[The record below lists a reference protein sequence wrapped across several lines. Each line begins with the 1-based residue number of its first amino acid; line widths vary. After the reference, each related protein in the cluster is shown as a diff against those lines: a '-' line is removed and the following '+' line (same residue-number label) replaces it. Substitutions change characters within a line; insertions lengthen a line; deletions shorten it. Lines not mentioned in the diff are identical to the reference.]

1 MSGGKAGPRVIVVT
15 GASSGIGRAV
25 AHRLAD
31 RGDHVMLMARSVEP
45 LQETAAECVGV
56 GAASAEVLSVDVTDA
71 AAVDVAFDA
80 VRRERGRI
88 DAVVQSAGV
97 AAYGR
102 FDQVPAEVFDGVIRT
117 NVFGAAN
124 VARSALP
131 AMRRANHGTI
141 VIVGSVIGSIA
152 VPQMSAYTVS
162 KWALRSLARE
172 LQLENR
178 DRKGVR
184 ICAVSPGGVDTPIY
198 RQAANYQGY
207 VGRPPPP
214 VYSPER
220 VAGIVVR
227 AIDRPRDRIHAG
239 FANPLLA
246 LGFSLLPKV
255 YDALVGPLFRIAA
268 TDDELVPPHDGN
280 VREATDEWHQLHG
293 EQGSSAAAIAKALR
307 RRAASLVPMA
317 SQR

>member
-1 MSGGKAGPRVIVVT
+1 VTRLVVVT
-15 GASSGIGRAV
+15 GASSGIGRAT
-25 AHRLAD
+25 AHRLAA
-31 RGDHVMLMARSVEP
+31 RGDRLVLMARSLEP
-45 LQETAAECVGV
+45 LQDTATECMDA
-56 GAASAEVLSVDVTDA
+56 GAAGADVISVDVTDGPAVGA
-71 AAVDVAFDA
+71 AFER

-102 FDQVPAEVFDGVIRT
+102 FEQVPEEVFEGVVRT

-131 AMRRANHGTI
+131 AMRADDHGTL
-141 VIVGSVIGSIA
+141 VIIGSVIGAIA
-152 VPQMSAYTVS
+152 VPQMSAYAVS

-172 LQLENR
+172 LSIENR
-178 DRKGVR
+178 DRKGVHV
-184 ICAVSPGGVDTPIY
+184 CHVSPGGVDTPIY

-227 AIDRPRDRIHAG
+227 ALDRPRDRVQAG
-239 FANPLLA
+239 FANPVMG
-246 LGFSLLPKV
+246 LGFALLPQL
-255 YDALVGPLFRIAA
+255 YDALVRPLFALAA
-268 TDDELVPPHDGN
+268 TDDELVAPHPGN
-280 VREATDEWHQLHG
+280 VVEPNDGPHQLHG
-293 EQGSSAAAIAKALR
+293 HQGSSAVAIAKALVR
-307 RRAASLVPMA
+307 LAR
-317 SQR
+317 